1 MRRQGDGSV
10 ATGGVL
16 LTGAAG
22 GVFVVFAVLAL
33 AMAVAVVVAK
43 NPVHSALFL
52 LASFLLVACLFIL
65 VQAEFVGAVQILV
78 YGGGIMVL
86 FLFVIMLV
94 NQRMVAGGKTFQNQ
108 WDIALLFL
116 LVFLVPFLYI
126 LGTEK
131 FPDIPQNPDAFRM
144 IGNRIVGNT
153 QAVAW
158 SLYREYLLPF
168 EVASVFL
175 LVAMVGAVVLGKR
188 SAEKVD

>member
-1 MRRQGDGSV
+1 MTETVSSG
-10 ATGGVL
+10 AL
-16 LTGAAG
+16 LTGGAG
-22 GVFVVFAVLAL
+22 WAFVVFAVLAL
-33 AMAVAVVVAK
+33 GTAVAVVVAK

-52 LASFLLVACLFIL
+52 LSSFLVVACLFIL

-78 YGGGIMVL
+78 YAGGIMVL

-94 NQRMVAGGKTFQNQ
+94 HQRMITGGKTFQHQ
-108 WDIALLFL
+108 WDISLLFL
-116 LVFLVPFLYI
+116 LVFLVPFLYV

-131 FPDIPQNPDAFRM
+131 FPDVAQNPDAFRM
-144 IGNRIVGNT
+144 IGTKVVGNT

-158 SLYREYLLPF
+158 SLYRDYLLPF

-188 SAEKVD
+188 SVEKVD